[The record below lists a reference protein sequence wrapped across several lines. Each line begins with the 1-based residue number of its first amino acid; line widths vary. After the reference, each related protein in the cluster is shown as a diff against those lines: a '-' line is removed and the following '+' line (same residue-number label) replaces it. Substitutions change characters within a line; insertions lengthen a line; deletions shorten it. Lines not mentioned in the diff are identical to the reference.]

1 MLHQNTNFSSIVQ
14 QWHHLH
20 QQVEVP
26 VHCRN
31 RRLTMKTIHHR
42 RQKTHHQDLQKTI
55 PQSLMM
61 MRVGQVTGLAQL
73 IVIA

>member
-26 VHCRN
+26 VHH
-31 RRLTMKTIHHR
+31 RLTMKTIHHR
-42 RQKTHHQDLQKTI
+42 RQKTHHQDLNKTI

-61 MRVGQVTGLAQL
+61 MRVGQVTQTGLAQL

>member
-1 MLHQNTNFSSIVQ
+1 
-14 QWHHLH
+14 
-20 QQVEVP
+20 
-26 VHCRN
+26 
-31 RRLTMKTIHHR
+31 MKTIHHR
-42 RQKTHHQDLQKTI
+42 RQKTHHQDLHKTI